1 MKTLHT
7 LLILAICTTMTAQPT
22 NQNTVDVT
30 GEGVVKVVP
39 DEVTIRV
46 RVENTGKDP
55 KALKETNDN
64 VVNEVLSFL
73 KRSGIPDK
81 DVSTEYVRLSKN
93 YEYNTKTYNYAANQ
107 SISVMLRDLS
117 RYETIM
123 NGLMESGIN
132 RIDGVAFSSSQKSAL
147 ESEARKKAVA
157 NAKMKAEEYASVLNQ
172 TIGKAVSISEFRQQ
186 YTPGPMYRS
195 AMAMES
201 DGGAAKQTLAPGEM
215 EIRTTVNVSFILN

>member
-1 MKTLHT
+1 M
-7 LLILAICTTMTAQPT
+7 P
-22 NQNTVDVT
+22 DV
-30 GEGVVKVVP
+30 E
-39 DEVTIRV
+39 
-46 RVENTGKDP
+46 
-55 KALKETNDN
+55 
-64 VVNEVLSFL
+64 
-73 KRSGIPDK
+73 
-81 DVSTEYVRLSKN
+81 
-93 YEYNTKTYNYAANQ
+93 
-107 SISVMLRDLS
+107 S
-117 RYETIM
+117 RYWGSLSVPT
-123 NGLMESGIN
+123 
-132 RIDGVAFSSSQKSAL
+132 AL